1 MQKQLSEKK
10 LDAETTFDRFQSIDS
25 GEFFLIFI
33 KFVQSNTFLTL
44 FRLDKGPFLVLL
56 FVFY

>member
-10 LDAETTFDRFQSIDS
+10 LDAETTLDRFQSIDS
-25 GEFFLIFI
+25 GENFLISN

>member
-25 GEFFLIFI
+25 GEFFFNFYQIRTEQHIFNVI
-33 KFVQSNTFLTL
+33 SS
-44 FRLDKGPFLVLL
+44 
-56 FVFY
+56 